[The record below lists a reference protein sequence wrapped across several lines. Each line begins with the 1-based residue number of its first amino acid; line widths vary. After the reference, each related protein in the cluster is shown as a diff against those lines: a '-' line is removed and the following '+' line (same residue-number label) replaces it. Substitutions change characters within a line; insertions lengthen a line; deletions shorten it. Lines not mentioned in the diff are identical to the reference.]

1 MQSYLNKKQIKKNYG
16 QVQYY
21 SPLCIIWKVAS
32 VQEANKLNILL
43 LKTEIHAKWE

>member
-1 MQSYLNKKQIKKNYG
+1 MQSYLNKKQTKKKYA

-21 SPLCIIWKVAS
+21 SPLGIIWKAAS

-43 LKTEIHAKWE
+43 LKTKIHAK